1 MMTLF
6 DQKYLTG
13 VYVKEQ
19 REEARA
25 EAREDTQRSNVLRMY
40 EQGCSADSIAK
51 MLGLSVDTVTEWI
64 SHGAV
69 PA

>member
-6 DQKYLTG
+6 DQEYLTG

-25 EAREDTQRSNVLRMY
+25 EAREDTQRSNVLRMNRAAR
-40 EQGCSADSIAK
+40 QTALPRCWA
-51 MLGLSVDTVTEWI
+51 
-64 SHGAV
+64 
-69 PA
+69 